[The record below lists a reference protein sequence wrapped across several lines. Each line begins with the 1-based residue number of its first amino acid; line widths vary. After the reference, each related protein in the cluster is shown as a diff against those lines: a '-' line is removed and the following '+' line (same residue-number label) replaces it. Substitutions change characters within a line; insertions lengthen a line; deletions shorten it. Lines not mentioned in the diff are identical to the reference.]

1 MLLGHPAQ
9 KQVLS
14 RVLKHI
20 VKLGSRLFKDPV
32 SQTVKGED
40 IHIHDDLLRG
50 SGDQLPLC
58 RHGKLLRHD
67 HNKVALRLF
76 FGPAQNLIEQV
87 G

>member
-1 MLLGHPAQ
+1 MGYPAQ
-9 KQVLS
+9 KQVLA

-32 SQTVKGED
+32 SQTVKGE
-40 IHIHDDLLRG
+40 HVYIHDDLSGG

-67 HNKVALRLF
+67 HNEVALRLF